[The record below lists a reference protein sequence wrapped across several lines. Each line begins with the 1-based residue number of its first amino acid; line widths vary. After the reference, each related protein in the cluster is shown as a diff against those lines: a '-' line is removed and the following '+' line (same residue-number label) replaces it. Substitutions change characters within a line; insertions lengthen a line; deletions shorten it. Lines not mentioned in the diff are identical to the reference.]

1 MAVKV
6 AQISVGDDMPDYEK
20 LFKQAGLNVE
30 LTKKQ
35 STTEE
40 EILAF
45 AGDAEAII
53 GIGTFQSFSEKV
65 MAGL

>member
-30 LTKKQ
+30 LTK
-35 STTEE
+35 
-40 EILAF
+40 I
-45 AGDAEAII
+45 
-53 GIGTFQSFSEKV
+53 
-65 MAGL
+65 